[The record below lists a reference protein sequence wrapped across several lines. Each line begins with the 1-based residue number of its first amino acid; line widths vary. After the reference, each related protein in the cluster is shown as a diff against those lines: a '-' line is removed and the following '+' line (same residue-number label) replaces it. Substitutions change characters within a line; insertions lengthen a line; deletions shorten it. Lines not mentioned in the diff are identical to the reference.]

1 MGVASHLLSRWYKLV
16 DILLHAFF
24 FQEEA
29 IVLAN
34 VAERAERYDDMIE
47 YMKVRCICFSW
58 FVGKLWFSHQWCE
71 RPVFLPLGN
80 TIFLLCFFFP
90 IFNREKNPWPITTG
104 VMKLI
109 ELSPGPC
116 QSWKSSQQRGTRNVL
131 CGLQGAREVSCDD
144 SGFVTEFFQATRTY
158 PTLERRQ
165 IIDSNVPLVGKIC
178 GGDIWYMLVPRV
190 SLLYLERF
198 PTKKGVLEC
207 EIVVMRCFCQSK
219 NHGRV
224 PWAAVDWRSV

>member
-16 DILLHAFF
+16 DSLLHAFF
-24 FQEEA
+24 FRKRPLFWPMLPNGLSA
-29 IVLAN
+29 M
-34 VAERAERYDDMIE
+34 MIWSNTWRSAASASVDLLVSCDFPISDG
-47 YMKVRCICFSW
+47 KGHFSY
-58 FVGKLWFSHQWCE
+58 
-71 RPVFLPLGN
+71 PLG
-80 TIFLLCFFFP
+80 IPFFVVFFFAP
-90 IFNREKNPWPITTG
+90 IFNREKTHGPMAHWSHFQLILPRHQDRVKAGKALSREEREMFSAAFKARAKSAVMIQVLLRTFLNMSHLGKKANHRLKCTG
-104 VMKLI
+104 K
-109 ELSPGPC
+109 
-116 QSWKSSQQRGTRNVL
+116 
-131 CGLQGAREVSCDD
+131 
-144 SGFVTEFFQATRTY
+144 
-158 PTLERRQ
+158 
-165 IIDSNVPLVGKIC
+165 VGKIC